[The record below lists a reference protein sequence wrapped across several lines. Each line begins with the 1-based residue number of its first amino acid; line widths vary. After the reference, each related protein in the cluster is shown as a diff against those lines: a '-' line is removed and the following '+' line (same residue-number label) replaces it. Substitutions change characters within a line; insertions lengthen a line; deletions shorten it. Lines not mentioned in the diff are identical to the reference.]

1 MVKLV
6 NTRDLKSLGFGLAG
20 SSPAARTITPRAAN
34 ASESRPE
41 NGYNEHSN
49 GNLRRQVLNAEWFTT
64 TRQSQIVINQRL
76 RQ

>member
-20 SSPAARTITPRAAN
+20 SSPAARTITPGAAD
-34 ASESRPE
+34 ASEPRPE
-41 NGYNEHSN
+41 NGYNERFN
-49 GNLRRQVLNAEWFTT
+49 ETLRRQVLKTEWFTT
-64 TRQSQIVINQRL
+64 TRQAPIVINQWL

>member
-20 SSPAARTITPRAAN
+20 SSPAARTITLDAAD
-34 ASESRPE
+34 ASQSCPE
-41 NGYNEHSN
+41 NGYNERFN
-49 GNLRRQVLNAEWFTT
+49 GTLSREVRNAEWLTT
-64 TRQSQIVINQRL
+64 TRRAPITINQHL